1 MKKRPLHELS
11 SDELRL
17 QEREAG
23 EQIFR
28 LRFQA
33 ATGQGEGLRK
43 LRALK
48 KDLARV
54 KTLLRQRELAGAGTL
69 RASYGRTAAATT
81 GFGS

>member
-1 MKKRPLHELS
+1 MKARNFNEMS
-11 SDELRL
+11 SDELRS
-17 QEREAG
+17 QEREMA

-43 LRALK
+43 LRVLK

-54 KTLLRQRELAGAGTL
+54 KTFLRQRELEARRPAV
-69 RASYGRTAAATT
+69 
-81 GFGS
+81 